1 MRHGQG
7 RGLGAALLAPGLDR
21 ADRDELP
28 VWLETSA
35 EPNVRFYRRLGFAVT
50 DVVDLPRGGPRTW
63 SMLREPGESAADRT
77 ATAAVGPVQST
88 PRTRT

>member
-1 MRHGQG
+1 
-7 RGLGAALLAPGLDR
+7 
-21 ADRDELP
+21 

-63 SMLREPGESAADRT
+63 SMLREPGWWPGT
-77 ATAAVGPVQST
+77 
-88 PRTRT
+88 